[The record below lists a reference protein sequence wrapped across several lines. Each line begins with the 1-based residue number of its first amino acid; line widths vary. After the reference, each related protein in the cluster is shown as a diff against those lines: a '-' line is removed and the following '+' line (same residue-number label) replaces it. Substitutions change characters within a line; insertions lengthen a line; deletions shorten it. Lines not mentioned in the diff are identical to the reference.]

1 MPKNDI
7 LKIQNFVAT
16 MKKHVKKA
24 KKTFK
29 KF

>member
-7 LKIQNFVAT
+7 LKVSKFVAT
-16 MKKHVKKA
+16 MKKHVTKA